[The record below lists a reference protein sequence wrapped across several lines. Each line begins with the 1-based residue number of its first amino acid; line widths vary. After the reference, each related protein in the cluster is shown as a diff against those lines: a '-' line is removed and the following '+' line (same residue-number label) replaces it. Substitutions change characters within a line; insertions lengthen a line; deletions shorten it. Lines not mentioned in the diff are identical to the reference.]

1 MFETTKDIF
10 WLVGAVSLGA
20 CAFFLCWLLFYM
32 ILLMRD
38 MSRMVSSVKKKIDLF
53 DAVVEL
59 VKEKLEKTTSH
70 LSLIAESILKIAGF
84 FMSGGRKKKSK

>member
-1 MFETTKDIF
+1 MLETTKDIF
-10 WLVGAVSLGA
+10 WLVGSVSLGA

-38 MSRMVSSVKKKIDLF
+38 MSRMVSSIKKKIDLF
-53 DAVVEL
+53 DAIVEL

-70 LSLIAESILKIAGF
+70 LSLIAESILKIVGF
-84 FMSGGRKKKSK
+84 FMSGGGKKKSK